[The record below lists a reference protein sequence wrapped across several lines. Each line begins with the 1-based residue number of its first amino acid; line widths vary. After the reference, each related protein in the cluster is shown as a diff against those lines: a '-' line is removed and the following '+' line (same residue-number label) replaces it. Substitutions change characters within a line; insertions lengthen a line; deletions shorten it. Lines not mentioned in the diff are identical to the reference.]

1 MPTPKHPGHTVESG
15 GRRDR
20 RRVRGLRMIGST
32 DERRRIVAPDA
43 LPLKL
48 VAVTHGAP
56 SGANREAVIRLVDG
70 VASARPELPVSISF
84 LDARDSGAVA
94 ALATAPDDDA
104 VVVPLVL
111 SAGFHVRTG
120 LSLGL
125 ERSGAGLH
133 LAAEL
138 GPDDRIVDVLARRL
152 ERAGL
157 ADGDAVLLAAAGSN
171 DPRAVRECFETARR
185 LGQRLG
191 RPVTVG
197 FIAAAIP
204 RLGDAIEMIREVHPG
219 VRVVI
224 GPYLLAPGTF
234 YDLAAAAGAD
244 AVAEPLLL
252 PGEPAP
258 HPLVD
263 LVLERYADAI
273 AGVTAA

>member
-1 MPTPKHPGHTVESG
+1 MVGTRSAGLPAEAPGAHP
-15 GRRDR
+15 
-20 RRVRGLRMIGST
+20 LR
-32 DERRRIVAPDA
+32 
-43 LPLKL
+43 L

-56 SGANREAVIRLVDG
+56 SAANREAVIRLVDA
-70 VASARPELPVSISF
+70 VASERPDLDVSISF
-84 LDARDSGAVA
+84 VDASNADVAA
-94 ALATAPDDDA
+94 ALAADAEADA
-104 VVVPLVL
+104 VIVPLVL

-125 ERSGAGLH
+125 DRIGGGAQ

-138 GPDDRIVDVLARRL
+138 GPDDRIVAVLAERL
-152 ERAGL
+152 GALGL

-204 RLGDAIEMIREVHPG
+204 RLPDAIEMIREVHPG
-219 VRVVI
+219 SRVVV

-234 YDLAAAAGAD
+234 YDAATGAGGDLIAD
-244 AVAEPLLL
+244 PLLL
-252 PGEPAP
+252 PDRPAP
-258 HPLVD
+258 RELVE
-263 LVLERYADAI
+263 LVLERYADVDADRWER
-273 AGVTAA
+273 A